1 MRGYLVSMRTYGSL
15 YLLSIVNRH
24 SRTHSPRVEMNVL
37 GNSSVVYDD
46 SLVVSVIE
54 GIIWNPEFGHLNLRV
69 TQFSMRNPCITQPAV
84 ELEMVSKM
92 SHYKNILMNTAKA
105 QPNPSEC

>member
-1 MRGYLVSMRTYGSL
+1 MVVLV
-15 YLLSIVNRH
+15 IV
-24 SRTHSPRVEMNVL
+24 SFFVGAKSRVEMNVL

-69 TQFSMRNPCITQPAV
+69 TQFSMRNPCITQQCPA
-84 ELEMVSKM
+84 LWKSQ
-92 SHYKNILMNTAKA
+92 STL
-105 QPNPSEC
+105 